1 MTGLGRKDLNNP
13 FCRGGR
19 QLRVRR
25 EDNKGAHCPRL
36 RSLPHWT
43 PGGWWPRQAGSDRSF
58 SLEPGQR
65 QRSGLQGLVCRA
77 RGKAEA
83 GTQPGEARAGGKVT
97 VDPAR
102 SPGPCSGPKAGTPW
116 ATVGHPSQTLCFM
129 DPDVAGPGSG
139 LPGRTQAG
147 VRYLERSPRTQAAGR
162 SNSSVFFSIER
173 KSPKGQE
180 FKSNTSNLRKR
191 KMTCQGDAR
200 DP

>member
-1 MTGLGRKDLNNP
+1 MFEGKTTRVPTAHACGLCRTGHPGDGGPGRQAVTEASPRSLGR
-13 FCRGGR
+13 GR
-19 QLRVRR
+19 
-25 EDNKGAHCPRL
+25 
-36 RSLPHWT
+36 
-43 PGGWWPRQAGSDRSF
+43 
-58 SLEPGQR
+58 
-65 QRSGLQGLVCRA
+65 GLVCRA

-102 SPGPCSGPKAGTPW
+102 SPGPCSGPKAGAPW

>member
-1 MTGLGRKDLNNP
+1 MFEGKTTRVPTAHACGLCRTGHPGDGGPGRQAVTEASPWSLGR
-13 FCRGGR
+13 GR
-19 QLRVRR
+19 
-25 EDNKGAHCPRL
+25 
-36 RSLPHWT
+36 
-43 PGGWWPRQAGSDRSF
+43 
-58 SLEPGQR
+58 
-65 QRSGLQGLVCRA
+65 GLVCRVWFA
-77 RGKAEA
+77 GIGGKQKQERS
-83 GTQPGEARAGGKVT
+83 QERARAGGKVT